1 VLQQARFGPAI
12 DRPGNER
19 VNHKDDMDAHKLQA
33 KIFLDGGEAPA
44 LEPLVPVFHDWIKH
58 HRLNELLVDVAN
70 YAHVPKGPGV
80 GIVGHEADYFVDLSE
95 DRPGLLYSRKRQPP
109 PPEERIQ
116 DTFRHAL
123 HAARMLEQE
132 KALAGK
138 LRFRTNELLF
148 RINDRLL
155 APATAS
161 TFHQIRPEL
170 EGFCDRMAG
179 AGSYELE
186 FLDSPRQL
194 FSVRIRLKT
203 DASLPALLER
213 AGGPPA

>member
-1 VLQQARFGPAI
+1 
-12 DRPGNER
+12 
-19 VNHKDDMDAHKLQA
+19 MDTHKLQA
-33 KIFLDGGEAPA
+33 KIFLDSRETPP

-95 DRPGLLYSRKRQPP
+95 DRPGLLYSRKRQAP
-109 PPEERIQ
+109 PPEERIE

-123 HAARMLEQE
+123 NAARMLEEEQ
-132 KALAGK
+132 ALGGK

-155 APATAS
+155 APATES
-161 TFHQIRPEL
+161 TFREIRPEL
-170 EGFCDRMAG
+170 EEFCDRLVG
-179 AGSYELE
+179 AGNYELE
-186 FLDSPRQL
+186 FVQSPRQV

-203 DASLPALLER
+203 HASLPALLER
-213 AGGPPA
+213 AGGPPAWTN

>member
-1 VLQQARFGPAI
+1 MLQQARFGAENGGTGLEGVKT
-12 DRPGNER
+12 D
-19 VNHKDDMDAHKLQA
+19 KMDAHKLQA
-33 KIFLDGGEAPA
+33 KIFLDGAETPA

-70 YAHVPKGPGV
+70 YAHVPKGPGI

-95 DRPGLLYSRKRQPP
+95 DRPGLLYSRKRQAPAP
-109 PPEERIQ
+109 Q
-116 DTFRHAL
+116 DRVQNTFRHAL
-123 HAARMLEQE
+123 YAAQMLEQE

-155 APATAS
+155 APATES
-161 TFHQIRPEL
+161 TFREIRPEL
-170 EGFCDRMAG
+170 EGFCDRLTG
-179 AGSYELE
+179 AGNYNLE
-186 FLDSPRQL
+186 FIDAPRQL
-194 FSVRIRLKT
+194 FSVRILLKT
-203 DASLPALLER
+203 GASLPELLER